1 MGANNFKGDNNMSVE
16 IIGKQIASLRKEKG
30 VKQEELA
37 KYVGVSTQAVS
48 KWENGGV
55 PDVELIPKIADFFS
69 VSIDNLFNRNISDDN
84 LQSVLMKKIAEAPYD
99 RKFKIAFNFCWD
111 IERALMR
118 HPEYI
123 DKGSIENYEKE
134 IGCSDQHYSSIIRND
149 GFTRMGIAN
158 RSQYFLIVPNPRSTN
173 DAYFKGI
180 NYPAFFK
187 DMSDKAF
194 FDACVFLN
202 QRDSKKAFTPML
214 LVKKLGIDVEKANE
228 ILKTLKKYHLV
239 STSQVEM
246 DDELQT
252 VYQFRPTPSLVA
264 LLIFAREII
273 DIPEIFAYNFQGRTE
288 PYFKQD

>member
-1 MGANNFKGDNNMSVE
+1 MNVE

-30 VKQEELA
+30 AKQEELA

-99 RKFKIAFNFCWD
+99 QKFKIAFNFCWD

-123 DKGSIENYEKE
+123 DKGSIEDYEKE
-134 IGCSDQHYSSIIRND
+134 IGCSDQHYSSIILND

-228 ILKTLKKYHLV
+228 ILKTLKKYHLI

-252 VYQFRPTPSLVA
+252 VYQFRPTPSFVA

-273 DIPEIFAYNFQGRTE
+273 DIPEIFAYNVQGRTE

>member
-1 MGANNFKGDNNMSVE
+1 MSVE

-69 VSIDNLFNRNISDDN
+69 VSIDNLFNRNIPNDN

-180 NYPAFFK
+180 NYPSFFNAYRVDTAK
-187 DMSDKAF
+187 VSLFNPLHWYVCNKCKRLTCHNVAGVCPAYHCDGELVEIKPEKEF
-194 FDACVFLN
+194 FDNHYYRLFRELEI
-202 QRDSKKAFTPML
+202 RDLRKDSVMMIETLITARRSCFRRCHEKK
-214 LVKKLGIDVEKANE
+214 
-228 ILKTLKKYHLV
+228 
-239 STSQVEM
+239 
-246 DDELQT
+246 
-252 VYQFRPTPSLVA
+252 
-264 LLIFAREII
+264 
-273 DIPEIFAYNFQGRTE
+273 
-288 PYFKQD
+288 